1 MILVNE
7 DESSDVIH
15 QCPLDVNKNE
25 NFACKG
31 GLNFDDDGGSYC
43 AVGYTGPL
51 CAVCEDGY
59 FLNADDSIC
68 EVCEGGFAWTTF
80 RTPIFV
86 IIFSIIGLFVFGF
99 IAKFLFSWNRVDDDD
114 SSDEEDGDDESD
126 EEALGDLAANDNVKP
141 LKKKGGI
148 LAYIKS
154 LRKMKKKIEIRV
166 KAFGSFSQI
175 TVNVG
180 FNCNISFPP
189 LMERATSSL
198 SIFNLNILPNLGIAC
213 HQSSFDYIV
222 SQALLLCFHAPQF
235 QFQVQFRLLSLTPH
249 WNNNKSF
256 QKTT

>member
-114 SSDEEDGDDESD
+114 SSDEEDDDEESD
-126 EEALGDLAANDNVKP
+126 EEALRDFADNENLRP
-141 LKKKGGI
+141 KKKGTAAF
-148 LAYIKS
+148 LVFA
-154 LRKMKKKIEIRV
+154 RKMKKKVEVRV
-166 KAFGSFSQI
+166 KAFTSFTQI
-175 TVNVG
+175 SVNVG
-180 FNCNISFPP
+180 FNCNIRFPEG
-189 LMERATSSL
+189 MERATSSL

-235 QFQVQFRLLSLTPH
+235 QFQVQFQFRLLSLTPH